1 MAQTSKYMRHP
12 APPRGL
18 PAPGRTTSH
27 GADRSVLRTAT
38 CRTKSL
44 RAGCRNAR
52 IALRVRCGNHR
63 AGSPRSALARC
74 CSSSAMV
81 AIVIVIGFLIAAPIL
96 VWLVYAG
103 KVKTAGKPLPL
114 PPRQW
119 PAWAMI
125 ASLLAF
131 AAWAYALP
139 DSPFCRFGWYT
150 EAVGAFVIL
159 AASTV
164 LGLLAPIV
172 QRPLT
177 TA

>member
-1 MAQTSKYMRHP
+1 
-12 APPRGL
+12 
-18 PAPGRTTSH
+18 
-27 GADRSVLRTAT
+27 
-38 CRTKSL
+38 
-44 RAGCRNAR
+44 
-52 IALRVRCGNHR
+52 
-63 AGSPRSALARC
+63 
-74 CSSSAMV
+74 MV